1 MHARLNKFWQVI
13 DDVRGR
19 TLERF
24 LNLNITEQRERICA
38 CISITLPKALCE
50 RPTIQVGSIFDI
62 NVKTVISAH
71 LMR

>member
-38 CISITLPKALCE
+38 CISITLPKTLCE
-50 RPTIQVGSIFDI
+50 WP
-62 NVKTVISAH
+62 
-71 LMR
+71 LMVLRYRLAQFLTLM